1 MSDISYSVSYSGTVS
16 STTLYVISFL
26 SSSYF
31 GKLLNTYFHSL
42 LASIVAVSTG
52 SFSLF
57 LYNSTVIFSG
67 LFPSWLSLS
76 CQFLFTFIVTSGF
89 TGISSSSSTVVF
101 PSVAVAMFIMSFDIV
116 SFCSVSKTALM
127 SSCFTTYPTFNVACF
142 PASNVSIFANSSFAF
157 TVWPSKITSNESV
170 TTTLVAL

>member
-1 MSDISYSVSYSGTVS
+1 M
-16 STTLYVISFL
+16 
-26 SSSYF
+26 
-31 GKLLNTYFHSL
+31 
-42 LASIVAVSTG
+42 LASIVAVATG
-52 SFSLF
+52 SFSSF
-57 LYNSTVIFSG
+57 LYNSTVIFSA

-127 SSCFTTYPTFNVACF
+127 SSCFTTYPTFNVAAF
-142 PASNVSIFANSSFAF
+142 PASSVSIFTSSLFAG
-157 TVWPSKITSNESV
+157 TVLPSKITSNESV